1 MRHRPVIEPIMYDA
15 VARGTSF
22 TLPFY
27 LSRQNRL
34 TGNITPYNLQGSI
47 LFLTVKD
54 KEFDGDSTEKGKT
67 NKDKYREMLRDETS
81 VEGLDDFVFRVTVD
95 CDNPTQGNIPPAW
108 ANGANGTKE
117 VFHGMYGEDPKDGMC
132 VFRIPKRMTFVDP
145 GKYYFDIRIMHKAER
160 TIGSLKENPTY
171 ILARGSFDIYGTPT
185 NRASNFD
192 IIP

>member
-1 MRHRPVIEPIMYDA
+1 MRHRPVIEPITYDA

-171 ILARGSFDIYGTPT
+171 ILARGSFEIYGTPT

-192 IIP
+192 IIH

>member
-1 MRHRPVIEPIMYDA
+1 MRHRPSIEAIKYDS
-15 VARGTSF
+15 VARGTSL
-22 TLPFY
+22 TVPFY

-54 KEFDGDSTEKGKT
+54 KEFDGDSTEKSKT
-67 NKDKYREMLRDETS
+67 NKDKYREMLRDESS

-117 VFHGMYGEDPKDGMC
+117 VFHGMYGADPKDGMC

-171 ILARGSFDIYGTPT
+171 ILARGSFEIYGTPT